1 MNLELTIYTVTDN
14 KGNVIYQSIDKD
26 NAYQKMVMTAYDNFR
41 NETSYM
47 VQNNGD
53 FVTAIDANGEMVSEY
68 YLSVNELTIK
78 NK

>member
-26 NAYQKMVMTAYDNFR
+26 TAYQKMVMTAYDNFR

>member
-53 FVTAIDANGEMVSEY
+53 FVTAIDAHGEMVSEY